1 MMYAVL
7 QKITTTEYHIE
18 YFLVEIMYTGNAFI
32 VGTVYRSPTCNKCSA
47 SRVNY
52 YRVSHRVF
60 FVKIMYTGNA
70 FIVGTVYRP
79 PTCNIIDFNDTLS
92 NILEQIVHHSCFIKG
107 NYHLNLMKHDKHP
120 PTEIFFDVTYD
131 SYFIPV
137 INRPT
142 SVTMNTCTFIDN
154 TCANQHDVRENQVHG
169 ILKTDINDH
178 FLLFYINCRKSP
190 SSSDDD
196 YKLICI
202 INEVRST
209 LRSKIWN
216 GAFWIHWV
224 TVNLIFVISWKCL
237 KKYTRNHSPL
247 WG

>member
-7 QKITTTEYHIE
+7 QKLTTTEYHIE
-18 YFLVEIMYTGNAFI
+18 CFWWKSCTLVMHSLLVLFI
-32 VGTVYRSPTCNKCSA
+32 GLPLATSA
-47 SRVNY
+47 VLQELTTTEY
-52 YRVSHRVF
+52 HIECFV
-60 FVKIMYTGNA
+60 VKIMYTGNA

-79 PTCNIIDFNDTLS
+79 PTCNIIDFNDILS

-107 NYHLNLMKHDKHP
+107 DYLLDLMKHDKHP
-120 PTEIFFDVTYD
+120 PTEIFFDVMYA

-178 FLLFYINCRKSP
+178 FFIILYQLQEIT
-190 SSSDDD
+190 
-196 YKLICI
+196 KL
-202 INEVRST
+202 
-209 LRSKIWN
+209 
-216 GAFWIHWV
+216 
-224 TVNLIFVISWKCL
+224 
-237 KKYTRNHSPL
+237 
-247 WG
+247 